1 MVPHIGGVTQNTCL
15 DQTVHCKKARSRTDE
30 LVNVSVSSD
39 WNKVELPY
47 TTFKQVFPQC
57 RI

>member
-1 MVPHIGGVTQNTCL
+1 MVPHIGGVTQNTCM
-15 DQTVHCKKARSRTDE
+15 DQTVHCKKARTDE

>member
-1 MVPHIGGVTQNTCL
+1 MVPHIGGVTQNTCM
-15 DQTVHCKKARSRTDE
+15 DQTVHCKKARTDE

-47 TTFKQVFPQC
+47 TTFKQGFPQR